1 MSASSSL
8 LPMMN
13 PQPPMNV
20 STGLGIGVSV
30 VIPSFSRPENIPQM
44 LSSLLLATCMQHDR
58 SEVLVVHGSQQSLER
73 AAYIGR
79 ETKKLCAG
87 RCDDKKLRHLDLVR
101 LNDKYFVAE
110 RFVAAAE
117 HTKNEARVLPPP
129 HFRLHHHL
137 LLPRL
142 TPTHLATQVI
152 VHIDDDVRPHNE
164 LLDLM
169 ALKVMGEPGFPAYAD
184 GAPQPGV
191 YGPQERQCGEHG
203 YGDPNN
209 TDGPAKKWQNV
220 TIPGFPTIV
229 LTKFAATSRR
239 LNRDFVRRMGPDF
252 AELIAHT
259 RGNGEDLLFGMAAQ
273 ERGSAVGRVQ
283 LNTAECRDIVKVRG
297 LAKGDPLKTKCEGF
311 YEINGGWLD
320 PNSDDYKRR
329 QGGGHSAF
337 SDDDRH
343 FAVRGRICYCLAKR
357 KVRRDL
363 VDCVREGWH

>member
-8 LPMMN
+8 LPMTI

-30 VIPSFSRPENIPQM
+30 VIPSFSRPDNIPQM

-129 HFRLHHHL
+129 HSRLHHH
-137 LLPRL
+137 LPRL

-152 VHIDDDVRPHNE
+152 VHIDDDVRPT
-164 LLDLM
+164 
-169 ALKVMGEPGFPAYAD
+169 A
-184 GAPQPGV
+184 AP
-191 YGPQERQCGEHG
+191 
-203 YGDPNN
+203 
-209 TDGPAKKWQNV
+209 
-220 TIPGFPTIV
+220 
-229 LTKFAATSRR
+229 SR
-239 LNRDFVRRMGPDF
+239 
-252 AELIAHT
+252 
-259 RGNGEDLLFGMAAQ
+259 
-273 ERGSAVGRVQ
+273 
-283 LNTAECRDIVKVRG
+283 
-297 LAKGDPLKTKCEGF
+297 
-311 YEINGGWLD
+311 
-320 PNSDDYKRR
+320 
-329 QGGGHSAF
+329 
-337 SDDDRH
+337 
-343 FAVRGRICYCLAKR
+343 
-357 KVRRDL
+357 
-363 VDCVREGWH
+363 